1 MRVSLCVQMRLDMFV
16 WPPYE
21 GEEDVGVWRGRRE
34 VAVTT
39 CLTAARAALASLY
52 VSSVTD
58 LCGAPIQNTQ
68 HSPNGDLR

>member
-1 MRVSLCVQMRLDMFV
+1 MRVSLCVQMRHDMFV

-21 GEEDVGVWRGRRE
+21 GEEDVGVWLGRWE

-39 CLTAARAALASLY
+39 CLSAARAALASLY

-58 LCGAPIQNTQ
+58 LC
-68 HSPNGDLR
+68 